1 MKITKYIVLLL
12 FLLVSIYYTNY
23 SISVLR
29 EKDPIMRKIEDSISK
44 YEIKPINAEIIENT
58 IIPGLKGIEVDINKS
73 FNEMKKYGSYNE
85 AMTVLKEIE
94 PTISVNNH
102 YDKYISS
109 GNNENRLVSIIFKV
123 EEKKDI
129 RKVISILKEK
139 EVPSTFFIDGNDLD
153 RFISIINKNK
163 NNQYEI
169 LSFKGK
175 YNSSFM
181 KTSMSYLE
189 NITKEKTNY
198 CYTEEE
204 NNELL
209 NLCRKE
215 SKHTIKPKY
224 IFKDNLLKQVKENL
238 ENGMIISITINS
250 YTEEELS
257 TVIDYINKKGYRFV
271 TVNTLLTE

>member
-23 SISVLR
+23 SINILR
-29 EKDPIMRKIEDSISK
+29 SKDPIMLKIEDSISK

-73 FNEMKKYGSYNE
+73 FNKMKRYGSYNE
-85 AMTVLKEIE
+85 AMTVLKETE
-94 PTISVNNH
+94 PTISINNN

-109 GNNENRLVSIIFKV
+109 GNKENRLISIIFVIDNDPSKILKV
-123 EEKKDI
+123 
-129 RKVISILKEK
+129 LKEK
-139 EVPSTFFIDGNDLD
+139 EVSATFFIDGNDLD
-153 RFISIINKNK
+153 KYLSLINKYKDNE
-163 NNQYEI
+163 YEI

-189 NITKEKTNY
+189 SITKKKTNY
-198 CYTEEE
+198 CYTEVETD
-204 NNELL
+204 ELL

-215 SKHTIKPKY
+215 AKHTIKPKLIY
-224 IFKDNLLKQVKENL
+224 KDNLLKQIKNDL
-238 ENGMIISITINS
+238 ENGIIILIRINNS
-250 YTEEELS
+250 SEQELS
-257 TVIDYINKKGYRFV
+257 TFIDYVLKKGYKFV
-271 TVNTLLTE
+271 TVNTLLKE